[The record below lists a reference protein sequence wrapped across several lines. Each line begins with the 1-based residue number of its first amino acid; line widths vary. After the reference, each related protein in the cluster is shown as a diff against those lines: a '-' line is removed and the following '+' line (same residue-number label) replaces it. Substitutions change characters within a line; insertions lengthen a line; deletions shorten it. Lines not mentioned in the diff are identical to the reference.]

1 MKFCSSFFNKN
12 KSKKLSSFPFKTMAD
27 DWASAVNEQES
38 NALTQNVRKVYCLH
52 VGR

>member
-1 MKFCSSFFNKN
+1 
-12 KSKKLSSFPFKTMAD
+12 MAD

-38 NALTQNVRKVYCLH
+38 NDLTQNVRKMYFLN